1 MSLRDDGQP
10 RLLDLFSFEE
20 MTTHADEARILGLRA
35 ALPTSS
41 TPLALWLDVPTEGV
55 SAFNLLAAHPRL
67 LGPAHAHINA
77 DVRAVFL
84 RIWVG
89 TASAA
94 TPAALPIVAPD
105 HDGAVTAVIC
115 LNGFA
120 KLSVNGNPTLT
131 AGSVVWLDG
140 GAQAELTIDG
150 PVMLCLVAYQAV
162 KADASLQ
169 AVADDSLW
177 PAAYVSAG

>member
-1 MSLRDDGQP
+1 MSLRDAGP
-10 RLLDLFSFEE
+10 VTLLDLFSFEE
-20 MTTHADEARILGLRA
+20 MTTLADDARILGLRA
-35 ALPTSS
+35 ALPANSA
-41 TPLALWLDVPTEGV
+41 PVALWLDVPTESV

-67 LGPAHAHINA
+67 LDRAHARINA

-89 TASAA
+89 TAAAA
-94 TPAALPIVAPD
+94 TPATLPIVTPD
-105 HDGAVTAVIC
+105 QKASGTAVIC

-120 KLSVNGNPTLT
+120 KLSINDSPTLT
-131 AGSVVWLDG
+131 AGSVVWIDG

-150 PVMLCLVAYQAV
+150 PVMLCLVAYEVV

-169 AVADDSLW
+169 AVADDALW

>member
-1 MSLRDDGQP
+1 MSLRDEEP

-20 MTTHADEARILGLRA
+20 MTTLADEARILGLRA
-35 ALPTSS
+35 ALAANPA
-41 TPLALWLDVPTEGV
+41 PHALWLDVPTETV

-67 LGPAHAHINA
+67 LGRAHAHINA

-94 TPAALPIVAPD
+94 TPATLPIVAPD
-105 HDGAVTAVIC
+105 HDAGVTAVIC

-120 KLSVNGNPTLT
+120 KLSVNGDPTLT
-131 AGSVVWLDG
+131 AGSVVWLDS
-140 GAQAELTIDG
+140 GAQAELSIDG
-150 PVMLCLVAYQAV
+150 PLMLCLIAYEAV
-162 KADASLQ
+162 KADAKLQ